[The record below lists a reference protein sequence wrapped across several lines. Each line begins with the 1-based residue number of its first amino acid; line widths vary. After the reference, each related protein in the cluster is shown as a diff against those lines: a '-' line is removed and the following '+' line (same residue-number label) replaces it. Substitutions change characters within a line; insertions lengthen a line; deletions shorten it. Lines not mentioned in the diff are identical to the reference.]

1 MRLCRATAPTERA
14 PRRNRPGA
22 PGRPSHCARPR
33 SSSTETAAKVPACG
47 ARERTSSAAPCF
59 SARLESLAQR
69 AVAGRRRR
77 SKDAPAPGATCFFSD
92 FALSTFALRAPF
104 QLVVDGPDFFGDEGA
119 VLLITSL
126 PLLELPLPLEERSL
140 VDEGE
145 HLFERDVF
153 DYARAVEGRA
163 RDGRVRVHV
172 RARRVRSVADDG
184 ARGAR
189 AGGAAHAELRVFADE
204 FFRLVRRGVGPLAA
218 RPGFRR
224 RGLAVLR
231 RRAVARAALQG
242 VHDVQAVEGVLRVEE
257 RAFVERLQI
266 FINVAAVERGPAE
279 NDGHTNAALG
289 HQLKVLLHHER

>member
-1 MRLCRATAPTERA
+1 PRL
-14 PRRNRPGA
+14 PRREEVCEAQTPARRLPREGEAHALGA
-22 PGRPSHCARPR
+22 LVVLIDDQVVALGL
-33 SSSTETAAKVPACG
+33 
-47 ARERTSSAAPCF
+47 AREVAVSY
-59 SARLESLAQR
+59 ARREES
-69 AVAGRRRR
+69 
-77 SKDAPAPGATCFFSD
+77 
-92 FALSTFALRAPF
+92 FALRAPF

-163 RDGRVRVHV
+163 RDGHVRVHV

-279 NDGHTNAALG
+279 NDGH
-289 HQLKVLLHHER
+289 